1 MARLQGNTAYA
12 SLDTGPLRLMARSIE
27 ALPREDRRD
36 RISLLDPAREY
47 HAHRAELLAACERV
61 LGRMQLLG
69 GEERHAFETEMAA
82 YLGTRRVCGV
92 ALGTEALWLAVR
104 AAGLQ
109 PGDEVL
115 LQANAFVAAVEAL
128 HRAGVTPVPV
138 DIRLSDL
145 GPDPDA
151 LEARLGPRTRG
162 ILGPSP
168 HSRRRG
174 AR

>member
-1 MARLQGNTAYA
+1 MARLHGNTAYA

-92 ALGTEALWLAVR
+92 
-104 AAGLQ
+104 
-109 PGDEVL
+109 VL